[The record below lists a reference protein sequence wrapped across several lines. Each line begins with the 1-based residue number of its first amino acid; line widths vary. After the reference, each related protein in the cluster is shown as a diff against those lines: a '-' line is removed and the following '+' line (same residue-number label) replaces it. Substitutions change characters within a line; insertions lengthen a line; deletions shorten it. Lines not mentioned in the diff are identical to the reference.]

1 MNLDI
6 ALSAS
11 GDLVLGQQATDKDG
25 RLLYYLKQGGMMGN
39 FGALPE
45 TTTDPSG
52 GGLPVRDLNYVRGE
66 ASELQ
71 LIKSRLQT
79 DNPDWYFYKQ
89 VGADLSDLIGQPN
102 SPSTANAGKAMILRA
117 LTYDKAFAEED
128 LRIEA
133 VPVGPH
139 QMLFDLQLKRRSNLV
154 RYALVLDLTLGV
166 TNVYEK
172 D

>member
-11 GDLVLGQQATDKDG
+11 GDLVLGQQATDANG
-25 RLLYYLKQGGMMGN
+25 HLLYYRKEGGMMGD
-39 FGALPE
+39 FGYLPE

-89 VGADLSDLIGQPN
+89 VGADLSDLIGQAN
-102 SPSTANAGKAMILRA
+102 SPRTANAGKAMILRA

-139 QMLFDLQLKRRSNLV
+139 QILFDLQLSRRNNLV
-154 RYALVLDLTLGV
+154 RYALILDLTLGV
-166 TNVYEK
+166 TNVYEN